1 MDEKEKKE
9 PEEVKAVKVHKKS
22 ALGSFVEDAV
32 EDAGR
37 GLISYLV
44 NEQLIPFA
52 EKALRG
58 VADWLLGKIGGHS
71 EPRDRDRRDG
81 TYKRY
86 SRSSSAYERRDRKS
100 RDAFGIDRI
109 IFRTRSE
116 AERVLRGLEDQI
128 EQYRVASV
136 ADLYEL
142 LGEDCPWTATDYG
155 WTSLS
160 TARIDF
166 VSEGYHLKL
175 PPVMMIE

>member
-9 PEEVKAVKVHKKS
+9 PVEVEAVKVKKKS

-44 NEQLIPFA
+44 NEQLIPLA

-58 VADWLLGKIGGHS
+58 VADWLLGKMGGHS
-71 EPRDRDRRDG
+71 DPRDPDQNGPYR
-81 TYKRY
+81 RY
-86 SRSSSAYERRDRKS
+86 SRSSSSYERRKSKS

-109 IFRTRSE
+109 IFRTKSE

-128 EQYRVASV
+128 SQYRVASV

-155 WTSLS
+155 WTSLA

-175 PPVMMIE
+175 PPVMMIVD